1 LFEIFYGVEM
11 MVIVMDG
18 RRINKF
24 LERQMKL

>member
-1 LFEIFYGVEM
+1 LFEISYGVEM